1 MEDLFIIIFFIV
13 IIVSAFWRIAKESS
27 KGSKKE
33 TEINSNK
40 QSNKEKTY
48 ERSQNVEKL
57 CINLSNVESY
67 NRKDFI
73 NLCNL
78 IRDKRLNSESYKYVE
93 NLLDKIKLD
102 IQEKM
107 SVLNFKSDIKAEFKK
122 IDFSSEIQ
130 TQGIF
135 KGTLKYLEKTSYSM
149 LETIQTNIEIDTI
162 KKYQKNLLESYE
174 AFNKDFRS
182 IENYVKSI
190 KDFETLAKAN
200 EYLLDICK
208 DNKTNVEIL
217 IEKREIDDIRL
228 KSKLITKI
236 LDSAWFEK
244 QKLIFA
250 VINNLVRAT
259 NIPIK
264 SSYTEELANDIKELI
279 GEKSVFREPKEERK
293 YSYKKEKNK
302 TSYKETFNTNL
313 YVDYKPTPS
322 NVDTKKYINI
332 TSYGTYIPYWLYDDV
347 YSIANSMVEDKGS
360 VKDLDLLGLYYFY
373 HMTHIENLE
382 SIIYHGLRNH
392 NNAYK
397 RVRIDNVDLNE
408 RGAYKKVYGRN
419 IHEYVRMYINFRNAM
434 LYKNKDEN
442 VVLLGIGNRIVNLY
456 PKERIVFSDRNA
468 YSNMARFSN
477 DYLVLK
483 DSGFIDL
490 NNVFSYSWKNDY
502 NVKQIMMSEVMVYDK
517 IYTKNID
524 FIIAKEGYC
533 SNKALDIV
541 QGNIPVLIVDEY
553 SRVFFGN

>member
-1 MEDLFIIIFFIV
+1 MKGLVIFLFLIILVLVLIVKGIEEVFKSLFKKKKDKKTNLNKILEICDFNNIMDKTVEFFQEIENASQIMLEDSRKSF
-13 IIVSAFWRIAKESS
+13 E
-27 KGSKKE
+27 E
-33 TEINSNK
+33 
-40 QSNKEKTY
+40 
-48 ERSQNVEKL
+48 VEK
-57 CINLSNVESY
+57 
-67 NRKDFI
+67 KH
-73 NLCNL
+73 
-78 IRDKRLNSESYKYVE
+78 
-93 NLLDKIKLD
+93 
-102 IQEKM
+102 
-107 SVLNFKSDIKAEFKK
+107 
-122 IDFSSEIQ
+122 
-130 TQGIF
+130 
-135 KGTLKYLEKTSYSM
+135 LE
-149 LETIQTNIEIDTI
+149 
-162 KKYQKNLLESYE
+162 YQK
-174 AFNKDFRS
+174 
-182 IENYVKSI
+182 
-190 KDFETLAKAN
+190 
-200 EYLLDICK
+200 
-208 DNKTNVEIL
+208 
-217 IEKREIDDIRL
+217 
-228 KSKLITKI
+228 
-236 LDSAWFEK
+236 
-244 QKLIFA
+244 
-250 VINNLVRAT
+250 
-259 NIPIK
+259 
-264 SSYTEELANDIKELI
+264 
-279 GEKSVFREPKEERK
+279 
-293 YSYKKEKNK
+293 KKEKDK

-313 YVDYKPTPS
+313 YIDYKPTPS

-360 VKDLDLLGLYYFY
+360 VRDLDLLGLYYFY

-392 NNAYK
+392 NNAYR

-477 DYLVLK
+477 NYLVLK

-490 NNVFSYSWKNDY
+490 NNVFNYSWKDDY